1 MKKLLLLFFFL
12 GLVALCGAAYYVMGG
27 GGMTFEVDVEP
38 PAESGEGQYRVPKRE
53 RSSLAV
59 RLDLPLDV
67 LARMANEQIPD
78 DISGMEQK
86 NLHQR
91 IRNGQVQY
99 QIVPGDIAFRNS
111 GVNLGF
117 AVPIRGAA
125 LASGDLD
132 IRFLQLPIQGRADLA
147 GTIYGTI
154 QPRLTPD
161 WRVTPNLIPDL
172 DLTQAE
178 FTLGGLGT
186 IAAEEWIERAANPM
200 IQEEAE
206 KLAQSLDLR
215 QDAQEIWNRV
225 HLNEKI
231 SEDPEAWVVVDPLSI
246 SMGPIDY
253 ANSQTLSVT
262 LGMEADSYVASQPS
276 NVFYPETIPDLVVS
290 DDKNI
295 STNVRLPIIADLES
309 VNRKLRDQSFRE
321 SNSLG
326 AFVEITEPRVRVG
339 GDGFIFVGIHLL
351 ADSGRFGRR
360 MTGRIWLKG
369 KPELDVVNQV
379 LGISEVDLTRETREA
394 MPASAANAIRRMLT
408 QAVEDDLKVDL
419 GEFLPMAEAEI
430 QKQLTVNSPEGVD
443 LIVERPRLKLLEV
456 YTVSRVTEESTS
468 PTPAIVAVIGA
479 TGSVTARLS
488 NL

>member
-1 MKKLLLLFFFL
+1 MKKFLLFAFFV
-12 GLVALCGAAYYVMGG
+12 GLVALGGAAYYVMGGG

-38 PAESGEGQYRVPKRE
+38 SADSGEGQYRVPKRE

-59 RLDLPLDV
+59 RLDLPLDA
-67 LARMANEQIPD
+67 LALMANEQIPD

-154 QPRLTPD
+154 EPRFTTD

-231 SEDPEAWVVVDPLSI
+231 SEEPEAWVVVNPHSI

-253 ANSQTLSVT
+253 GNSQTISVT
-262 LGMEADSYVASQPS
+262 LGMEADSYVASQPA

-290 DDKNI
+290 NENI
-295 STNVRLPIIADLES
+295 STNVRLPIIADLEAL
-309 VNRKLRDQSFRE
+309 NRKIRDQSFRE

-326 AFVEITEPRVRVG
+326 AFVEITEPRVMVG
-339 GDGFIFVGIHLL
+339 RDGFIFVGIHLL

-369 KPELDVVNQV
+369 RPELDVTNQV
-379 LGISEVDLTRETREA
+379 LGISGVDLTQETREA
-394 MPASAANAIRRMLT
+394 MPRQAAAAIKRMLT
-408 QAVEDDLKVDL
+408 EAVENELEVDL
-419 GEFLPMAEAEI
+419 RELLVKAEAEI
-430 QKQLTVNSPEGVD
+430 QKQLTMNSPEQVQ
-443 LIVERPRLKLLEV
+443 LIVERPQLRLLDL
-456 YTVSRVTEESTS
+456 YTVTQLFEDSVEAD
-468 PTPAIVAVIGA
+468 PAIVVVVGA
-479 TGSVTARLS
+479 TGGVTARLS
-488 NL
+488 GL

>member
-1 MKKLLLLFFFL
+1 
-12 GLVALCGAAYYVMGG
+12 
-27 GGMTFEVDVEP
+27 MTFEVDVDP
-38 PAESGEGQYRVPKRE
+38 PAESGKGQYPVPKRE
-53 RSSLAV
+53 RSSLAI
-59 RLDLPLDV
+59 RLDLPLDA
-67 LARMANEQIPD
+67 LARMANEQIPQ

-154 QPRLTPD
+154 EPRFTPD

-206 KLAQSLDLR
+206 KLVQSLDLR

-231 SEDPEAWVVVDPLSI
+231 SEDPEAWVVVNPLSI

-253 ANSQTLSVT
+253 ANSQTISVT
-262 LGMEADSYVASQPS
+262 LGMEADSYVASQPG
-276 NVFYPETIPDLVVS
+276 NVFYPGAIPDLVVS
-290 DDKNI
+290 DENI
-295 STNVRLPIIADLES
+295 ATNVRLPIIADLES
-309 VNRKLRDQSFRE
+309 VNRKLREQSFRE

-326 AFVEITEPRVRVG
+326 AFVEITEPMVRVG

-379 LGISEVDLTRETREA
+379 LGIREVDLTRETREA
-394 MPASAANAIRRMLT
+394 MPSSAAKAIKRMLT

-430 QKQLTVNSPEGVD
+430 QKQLTINSPEGVD
-443 LIVERPRLKLLEV
+443 LIVERPKLKLLEM
-456 YTVSRVTEESTS
+456 YTVSQVTRESNS

-479 TGSVTARLS
+479 TGAVTARLS
-488 NL
+488 EL